1 MVDSTLPAGDL
12 DRRVTLLSPVYNGDS
27 DEIDSYQLAGLA
39 WAAVEPIMG
48 AESTEADREMTAL
61 LVNVT
66 LRYRADIDARWRIQD
81 GEHTYEIQG
90 IADVA
95 RRRVQLK
102 LNCQEI
108 Q

>member
-48 AESTEADREMTAL
+48 AESTEAD
-61 LVNVT
+61 
-66 LRYRADIDARWRIQD
+66 